1 VSICGGADS
10 LEQSRQAKQLGKAR
24 RLLERTAVIGGQTK
38 QQQIEGDLF
47 VLDEA
52 LRDLQDGDGKRFVV
66 RADEKLTAFV
76 QLGIG
81 GLHLLV
87 FGYIFYFLIVLI
99 IVLCDL
105 VYALPEFCSVVAHEI
120 CGLECFGVFM

>member
-1 VSICGGADS
+1 MIDSNGRTIWIAD
-10 LEQSRQAKQLGKAR
+10 A
-24 RLLERTAVIGGQTK
+24 
-38 QQQIEGDLF
+38 
-47 VLDEA
+47 
-52 LRDLQDGDGKRFVV
+52 QDGDGKRFVA

-105 VYALPEFCSVVAHEI
+105 VYALPEFCSVIAHEI

>member
-1 VSICGGADS
+1 MIDSNGRTIWIAD
-10 LEQSRQAKQLGKAR
+10 A
-24 RLLERTAVIGGQTK
+24 
-38 QQQIEGDLF
+38 
-47 VLDEA
+47 
-52 LRDLQDGDGKRFVV
+52 QDSDGKRFIA
-66 RADEKLTAFV
+66 RADEKLTALV

-87 FGYIFYFLIVLI
+87 FGYIFYFLIMLI

-105 VYALPEFCSVVAHEI
+105 FYALPEFCSVVAHEI

>member
-1 VSICGGADS
+1 MNDIADAHRGN
-10 LEQSRQAKQLGKAR
+10 LES
-24 RLLERTAVIGGQTK
+24 
-38 QQQIEGDLF
+38 
-47 VLDEA
+47 
-52 LRDLQDGDGKRFVV
+52 
-66 RADEKLTAFV
+66 
-76 QLGIG
+76 